1 MLIEDCIIEFEL
13 LFNAL
18 ELMNDYINTEMD
30 FKLYPVSHE
39 LYDKLKS
46 FNIINKN
53 LINELQ
59 NKKQKIIKELEQ
71 NYKILLQNEP

>member
-18 ELMNDYINTEMD
+18 ELMNDYINTELD
-30 FKLYPVSHE
+30 FKLYPVSPE

-71 NYKILLQNEP
+71 NYEILLQNEP